1 MNLNISQFNF
11 GFPKAMKSNSVKNF
25 STPSFR
31 ANDSKNDTFEMSV
44 GYVNDTH
51 GQTNNMMRILSG
63 IKGDLRLSAG
73 DNDIGDEKNKT
84 IHRATAKFLNLAGV
98 AATAFGNHDLDT
110 TQVDFVDTK
119 NNDLNSKVLA
129 TNFKKVDNWENLEDN
144 LENYGRTDINKAL
157 DPSEIVEVK
166 GEKIGLIGASPIDM
180 FERATH
186 PAYHTDCYVQPLDET
201 IDNIQNEVNG
211 LKEKGINKIFLLSH
225 LGHER
230 DKSVA
235 QNVDGID
242 VIIGGHTH
250 ELLRDIKEGENLFY
264 SKSGEPIIMTE
275 AGRDGSYFGLLNLTF
290 DKDGVITKAQNNI
303 GETRLFGKNMIN
315 QYVFDEILGK
325 PEKIGYIRQAPPP
338 PETLIEENPHA
349 NFVCDAMKYMTN
361 SDIAVWNNSG
371 IRNFFHQGA
380 IDSRDIKDIAP
391 FFDRISVANVSE
403 KAIVDMFKDNIA
415 TTYASQGYK
424 PGLIAVSGLTYG
436 VNETDHTLTFMKYI
450 DKQGVEHNI
459 DINNPSPDKTYKLVT
474 DEFIMS
480 HGADFPVLSKAED
493 CLEIYPY
500 DKDVMTCQYIKEL
513 AKPIDIN
520 QTGRIVFES

>member
-1 MNLNISQFNF
+1 
-11 GFPKAMKSNSVKNF
+11 
-25 STPSFR
+25 
-31 ANDSKNDTFEMSV
+31 
-44 GYVNDTH
+44 
-51 GQTNNMMRILSG
+51 
-63 IKGDLRLSAG
+63 
-73 DNDIGDEKNKT
+73 
-84 IHRATAKFLNLAGV
+84 
-98 AATAFGNHDLDT
+98 
-110 TQVDFVDTK
+110 
-119 NNDLNSKVLA
+119 
-129 TNFKKVDNWENLEDN
+129 
-144 LENYGRTDINKAL
+144 
-157 DPSEIVEVK
+157 
-166 GEKIGLIGASPIDM
+166 
-180 FERATH
+180 
-186 PAYHTDCYVQPLDET
+186 
-201 IDNIQNEVNG
+201 
-211 LKEKGINKIFLLSH
+211 
-225 LGHER
+225 
-230 DKSVA
+230 
-235 QNVDGID
+235 
-242 VIIGGHTH
+242 
-250 ELLRDIKEGENLFY
+250 
-264 SKSGEPIIMTE
+264 
-275 AGRDGSYFGLLNLTF
+275 
-290 DKDGVITKAQNNI
+290 
-303 GETRLFGKNMIN
+303 MIN

-338 PETLIEENPHA
+338 PTTLIEENPHA
-349 NFVCDAMKYMTN
+349 NFVCDAMKHMTN

-450 DKQGVEHNI
+450 DKQGVEHDI
-459 DINNPSPDKTYKLVT
+459 DINNPSPDKTYRLVT

-493 CLEIYPY
+493 CLKIYPY